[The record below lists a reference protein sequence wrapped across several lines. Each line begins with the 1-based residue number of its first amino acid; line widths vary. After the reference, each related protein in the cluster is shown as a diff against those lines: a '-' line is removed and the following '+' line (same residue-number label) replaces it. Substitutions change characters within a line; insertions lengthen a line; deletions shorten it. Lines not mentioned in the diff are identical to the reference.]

1 MVDSPRL
8 VLYPLQGLQLWLSE
22 RAGQQLLI
30 FPGGHGPGAGP
41 GDPAQQGFGLGQAQQ
56 GSWEE
61 ANGWSG
67 THESNGWARNSAEPS
82 SWSQS
87 SHFSNNWQTG
97 QPSASTTYHG
107 TNKAGTTTKTFY
119 QGPHSV
125 YHGNKR
131 TYFSP
136 EQGVWCP
143 GTSTSTT
150 SATSSLNRHL
160 APAGPGGC
168 TCNCRFG
175 PRHNQQEVIKIACNV
190 PSSPTSRQP
199 APSQAPTICNLP
211 HQRQAANAWRMISP
225 ILNLYD
231 YTAGKF
237 LISTW
242 SGHAHGVA
250 KVRSG
255 QCPMEVPRHQGGR

>member
-41 GDPAQQGFGLGQAQQ
+41 GDPQGFGLGQAQQ

-61 ANGWSG
+61 TKGWSG
-67 THESNGWARNSAEPS
+67 TSESNSWGRNNEEPT
-82 SWSQS
+82 SWSQTS
-87 SHFSNNWQTG
+87 NYSNNWQTP
-97 QPSASTTYHG
+97 QPTASTTYHG
-107 TNKAGTTTKTFY
+107 GTHKASSTSTFY

-125 YHGNKR
+125 YHGNTR

-143 GTSTSTT
+143 TSTS
-150 SATSSLNRHL
+150 SSLNRHL

-175 PRHNQQEVIKIACNV
+175 PRHNQQEVMK
-190 PSSPTSRQP
+190 T
-199 APSQAPTICNLP
+199 
-211 HQRQAANAWRMISP
+211 
-225 ILNLYD
+225 
-231 YTAGKF
+231 
-237 LISTW
+237 
-242 SGHAHGVA
+242 
-250 KVRSG
+250 
-255 QCPMEVPRHQGGR
+255 

>member
-67 THESNGWARNSAEPS
+67 THESNGWTRNSAEPS
-82 SWSQS
+82 SWSQN
-87 SHFSNNWQTG
+87 SHYSNNWQTG

-107 TNKAGTTTKTFY
+107 TNKAPTTTKTFY

-143 GTSTSTT
+143 TSTT
-150 SATSSLNRHL
+150 PATSSLNRHL

-175 PRHNQQEVIKIACNV
+175 PRHNQQEVMKTIRLPATYLALLLLANPHPLKLPQFAICL
-190 PSSPTSRQP
+190 TSGRQP
-199 APSQAPTICNLP
+199 ML
-211 HQRQAANAWRMISP
+211 
-225 ILNLYD
+225 
-231 YTAGKF
+231 G
-237 LISTW
+237 
-242 SGHAHGVA
+242 
-250 KVRSG
+250 
-255 QCPMEVPRHQGGR
+255 E